1 MSEKQ
6 EINFVSWS
14 ELAVAQILDNANISH
29 RQLLMKLHAI
39 KFDEKSIKKLAAN
52 KSVEHFISL
61 LLVVETLKAQLANKT
76 NELANKTNE
85 LFKEIDE
92 LRESY
97 DEMTKGYEQKI
108 KLLKK
113 RVK

>member
-76 NELANKTNE
+76 NEL
-85 LFKEIDE
+85 FKEIDE

-97 DEMTKGYEQKI
+97 DEMTQGYEQKI
-108 KLLKK
+108 KSLKK
-113 RVK
+113 KVK